1 MPAKPSVRHSTKQSL
16 LKKSLLSMATIS
28 SLSLFSTLSFASTEL
43 TPTELAEQ
51 GLKAGANYSGLH
63 SLCNIDK
70 PLAFAGMKR
79 KSGKKRTLTD
89 EERKRRSAKA
99 VIEPTQVFDN
109 LYFVGNRKVAS
120 WAVTTSEGIILID
133 AMNSNGQAENIIVA
147 GLKKLGLDPNDI
159 KYLVIAHAHGDHYG
173 GQEYL
178 VNNFHPRVIM
188 SDEDWTELE
197 KPVQEINNPRW
208 GKKPTRDISAH
219 DGYELTLGDTSIE
232 LYVTPGHTLG
242 TLSMIIPLKEGNNT
256 HWAAL
261 WGGTGLNF
269 GPNEPRIRQ
278 YSASAQRMKEI
289 GEKKGV
295 DVFLSNHPTR
305 DNSTKRIAQLK
316 ERQADAPHPF
326 VDDNALAAFDLLRDC
341 SLAHAIK
348 LHKALN
354 KTASN

>member
-1 MPAKPSVRHSTKQSL
+1 MNQSL
-16 LKKSLLSMATIS
+16 LKKSLLSALTIS
-28 SLSLFSTLSFASTEL
+28 SLSLFSAFSYANTEL
-43 TPTELAEQ
+43 TPSELAAQ
-51 GLKAGANYSGLH
+51 GLEAGKNYAGLH
-63 SLCNIDK
+63 SLCNVDK
-70 PLAFAGMKR
+70 PLAFAGMRNKT
-79 KSGKKRTLTD
+79 GKKRTLTD

-133 AMNSNGQAENIIVA
+133 AMNSNNQAENVIVA
-147 GLKKLGLDPNDI
+147 GLKKLGLNPNDI

-173 GQEYL
+173 GQDYL
-178 VNNFHPRVIM
+178 VNHFHPRVIM
-188 SDEDWTELE
+188 SNEDWTELE
-197 KPVQEINNPRW
+197 KPVQEIDNPRW
-208 GKKPTRDISAH
+208 GKKPVRDISAN
-219 DGYELTLGDTSIE
+219 DGYVLTLGDTSME

-242 TLSMIIPLKEGNNT
+242 TLSMLIPLKDGNET

-278 YSASAQRMKEI
+278 YSASAERIKEI

-305 DNSTKRIAQLK
+305 DNSIQRIALLN
-316 ERQADAPHPF
+316 ERTAGQPHPF
-326 VDDNALAAFDLLRDC
+326 VDENALDAFELLRDC
-341 SLAHAIK
+341 SLAHAVK
-348 LHKALN
+348 LHNTLN
-354 KTASN
+354 KSASK